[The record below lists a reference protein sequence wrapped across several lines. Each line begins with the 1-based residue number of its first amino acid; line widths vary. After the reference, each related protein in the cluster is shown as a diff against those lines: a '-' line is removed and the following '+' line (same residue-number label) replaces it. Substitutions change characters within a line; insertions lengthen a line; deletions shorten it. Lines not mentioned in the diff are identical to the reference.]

1 MTTLEE
7 RPSATQQQEQD
18 ARWQAVLA
26 RDQSYDGD
34 FVYGVR
40 STGVYCRPSCPSR
53 RPGREQVVF
62 YSGATAAEEAGF
74 RHCRRC
80 HPHQSPPPDPQ
91 LEVVRQVCQYIQ
103 DSRDGPPTLAQL
115 SGLVSV
121 SPGHLHRVFKRVMG
135 ITPRQYFDAY
145 RQDRLK
151 ARLREGWDVAGA
163 MYDAG
168 YGSSSRLYESSS
180 ERLGMSPASYRR
192 GGRGASIAYATAACP
207 LGRLLV
213 AATGRGVCAVKLGDT
228 DAELESDLRQEYPA
242 AELRPESDALE
253 ESVGALLRHLE
264 GAQLVL
270 DLPLDIRAT
279 AFQRR
284 VWEHLRAIPYGHTS
298 SYQQVAQALGQ
309 LGGARAVGQAC
320 ATNPVPLLVPC
331 HRVIRK
337 NGALG
342 GYRLGVKRKAF
353 LLDRER
359 SAVQGAAAPADGP
372 EQTILGVRYGNPVG

>member
-7 RPSATQQQEQD
+7 RPVVAQEQEPD

-26 RDQSYDGD
+26 RDQRFDGT

-62 YSGATAAEEAGF
+62 YSGPKAAEEAGF

-80 HPHQSPPPDPQ
+80 RPDQPPTPDPQ
-91 LEVVRQVCQYIQ
+91 LKMVHQVCRHIQ
-103 DSRDGPPTLAQL
+103 DNRDGPPTLAQL
-115 SGLVSV
+115 SGLVGA

-135 ITPRQYFDAY
+135 ITPRQYFDAF

-151 ARLREGWDVAGA
+151 AQLREGRDVAGA
-163 MYDAG
+163 MYDVG
-168 YGSSSRLYESSS
+168 YGSSSRLYEGSS

-192 GGRGASIAYATAACP
+192 GGRGASIAYTTTACP

-213 AATGRGVCAVKLGDT
+213 AATGRGVCSVKLGDT
-228 DAELESDLRQEYPA
+228 DTELESALRQEYPA
-242 AELRPESDALE
+242 AELHPQSDA
-253 ESVGALLRHLE
+253 VGAWVEALLRHLE
-264 GAQLVL
+264 GAQPGL

-279 AFQRR
+279 AYQRS

-298 SYQQVAQALGQ
+298 SYQEVARALGQ
-309 LGGARAVGQAC
+309 PGGARGVARAC

-331 HRVIRK
+331 HRVVQQD
-337 NGALG
+337 GALG
-342 GYRLGVKRKAF
+342 GYRWGVKRKAF

-359 SAVQGAAAPADGP
+359 APVNTAAKPAIPDWP
-372 EQTILGVRYGNPVG
+372 NPHCPPCIVY